1 MAGNSSLELEI
12 HSLFMEGSTPD
23 HICNEILAKYE
34 KSEVLSPAETQGVSH
49 FLISAGR
56 FDLLFHFYQTA
67 LRRNSISSFP
77 WGYLAYAL
85 KEIHGTI
92 PDAILDL
99 IDLALQDPNVDS
111 STYRIADL
119 SDRLPQ
125 IAEHEKK
132 LVQKFVFDQ
141 LELKNKL
148 ISQLNQNRLYQLT
161 EQEELVI
168 KQLVKNFP
176 QDPEIRLLH
185 QAHLE
190 KKADEILSRVRS
202 QRKSASRSAASTT
215 TNPESETFI
224 ADLKTQMRKLA
235 EQYKQSYPDQ
245 IYNLALLCMS
255 FELYDLSIDLLNM
268 APSTFAGEW
277 LKAEIL
283 FESGRYLDLLKQ
295 VESLE
300 KTLATTPD
308 STYGAIYLKAQAYYA
323 LGQKDMAIQMLEALS
338 QARPSYRSTE
348 ALLHEWRSS

>member
-1 MAGNSSLELEI
+1 MAGNSNLELEI

-23 HICNEILAKYE
+23 HICNEILAKFE
-34 KSEVLSPAETQGVSH
+34 KSEVLSSSETQGVSH

-56 FDLLFHFYQTA
+56 FDLLFKFYLNS

-85 KEIHGTI
+85 KEISGQV
-92 PDAILDL
+92 PEVILDL
-99 IDLALQDPNVDS
+99 IDVALKDPNIDS
-111 STYRIADL
+111 STYRMQELLDQ
-119 SDRLPQ
+119 LPKV
-125 IAEHEKK
+125 AEHEKN
-132 LVQKFVFDQ
+132 LRQQFTMEQ

-148 ISQLNQNRLYQLT
+148 ILQLNHNRLYQLS

-176 QDPEIRLLH
+176 NDAEIRLLH

-202 QRKSASRSAASTT
+202 QRQSTPSHRSSAISS
-215 TNPESETFI
+215 PEGEEFI
-224 ADLKTQMRKLA
+224 AQVKTQIQRLA
-235 EQYKQSYPDQ
+235 NEYQGTYPEQ
-245 IYNLALLCMS
+245 IYNLALMCMN
-255 FELYDLSIDLLNM
+255 FELYDFSYDLLM
-268 APSTFAGEW
+268 QGPETFAGEW

-283 FESGRYLDLLKQ
+283 FESGRHLDLLKHI
-295 VESLE
+295 ENLE
-300 KTLATTPD
+300 KNLTTTPD
-308 STYGAIYLKAQAYYA
+308 STYGAIYLKAQAYFG

-348 ALLHEWRSS
+348 ALLHQWRTS